1 MNLKF
6 GMPELLVLFALFM
19 YSQSFWFSIVAF
31 CLGLFGRIV
40 QYLMDYNTEFKKA
53 EALNQ
58 SVDELG
64 TAFKDLF
71 SGNKDKV

>member
-1 MNLKF
+1 MKLNF

-19 YSQSFWFSIVAF
+19 YSQSFWFSVVSF
-31 CLGLFGRIV
+31 CLGLFARIV
-40 QYLMDYNTEFKKA
+40 QYLMDYSAEIKKA
-53 EALNQ
+53 EAINT

-71 SGNKDKV
+71 GGNKE